1 MIPRRP
7 LKLIFFI
14 AYLLITIGLMLT
26 ENINIGLRLTVC
38 GVTLILFLT
47 AYILIV
53 KITDKI

>member
-14 AYLLITIGLMLT
+14 AYLLIAIGLMLT
-26 ENINIGLRLTVC
+26 ENINIGFRLTVC
-38 GVTLILFLT
+38 GVTLILFLI

-53 KITDKI
+53 KITE